1 MNVYDFDDTIY
12 DGDSTLDFFRFCH
25 KNYKKTYLAL
35 PRAVFGF
42 GLFTLRII
50 SKSAFKQHFFSFLK
64 YVPDIDTAVSSFWDK
79 NGCKIRSWYLEQKKN
94 CDVII
99 SASPEFLLSPICQKL
114 GVKLIASRVDK
125 YTGVFT
131 GENCYGMEKVRR
143 LEAEGIITRIDE
155 FYSDSLS
162 DKPLV
167 GLAKNAYFI
176 KGGKITVW
184 TVD

>member
-25 KNYKKTYLAL
+25 TEYRKTYIAL

-50 SKSAFKQHFFSFLK
+50 SKTKFKQHFFSFLK
-64 YVPDIDTAVSSFWDK
+64 HVPDVDAAVSAFWGK
-79 NGCKIRSWYLEQKKN
+79 NESKICAWYLEKKQSS
-94 CDVII
+94 DVII

-114 GVKLIASRVDK
+114 DVKLIASRVNK
-125 YTGVFT
+125 HNGVFT
-131 GENCYGMEKVRR
+131 GENCYGEEKVRR
-143 LEAEGIITRIDE
+143 LEAEYGAFKIDE

-162 DKPLV
+162 DKPLAD
-167 GLAKNAYFI
+167 LAKKAYFV
-176 KGGKITVW
+176 KDGKITDWEV
-184 TVD
+184 

>member
-25 KNYKKTYLAL
+25 SEHKKTYIAL

-50 SKSAFKQHFFSFLK
+50 SKTNFKQHFFSFLK
-64 YVPDIDTAVSSFWDK
+64 HIPDVDGAVSAFWDK
-79 NGCKIRSWYLEQKKN
+79 NETKIMPWYLKQKQFD
-94 CDVII
+94 DVVI

-125 YTGVFT
+125 CTGVFE
-131 GENCYGMEKVRR
+131 GKNCYGIEKVRR
-143 LEAEGIITRIDE
+143 LEAEGLATEIDE

-162 DKPLV
+162 DKPLAD
-167 GLAKNAYFI
+167 LARVAYFVRGDAI
-176 KGGKITVW
+176 TTWKG
-184 TVD
+184 